1 MPQSKMRR
9 RHRPRR
15 KLQRVPSSVVHQQ
28 KSHPETRTSLSIA
41 ALLTMPFAAVVLA
54 LSLLKSFEPARL
66 EVARVFP
73 FIQIAHETR
82 ALPLPFEGA
91 AAVESPLLP
100 LKSQALPAE
109 AASSDAVAMAMPAKS
124 ALWLEAPTEM
134 TPVSTPAAIEP
145 VSRSQH
151 YCSSEERDEGS
162 GRSVLLDREL
172 PFGERLAEAARAQTR
187 DFIVYN
193 DDYQTISYPM
203 GDVSF
208 LYGVCTDVIIRAYR
222 ALGIDLQKLVF
233 ESGLGERD
241 RSIDHRRT
249 TVLERFFE
257 KYAETITPSL
267 NPADYR
273 PGDIVTYYRPNNRGV
288 RTHIAIVSREIGPSG
303 APMIIHNRG
312 NGPQVEDALF
322 ADPITGHFRF
332 EAEGRTIAENP
343 IVRGANKIA
352 R

>member
-1 MPQSKMRR
+1 
-9 RHRPRR
+9 
-15 KLQRVPSSVVHQQ
+15 
-28 KSHPETRTSLSIA
+28 
-41 ALLTMPFAAVVLA
+41 
-54 LSLLKSFEPARL
+54 
-66 EVARVFP
+66 
-73 FIQIAHETR
+73 
-82 ALPLPFEGA
+82 
-91 AAVESPLLP
+91 
-100 LKSQALPAE
+100 
-109 AASSDAVAMAMPAKS
+109 
-124 ALWLEAPTEM
+124 
-134 TPVSTPAAIEP
+134 

-193 DDYQTISYPM
+193 DDYQKISYPM

-249 TVLERFFE
+249 TVLKRFFE